1 MSKFLT
7 YSGSFPRIFPFGKRH
22 APRPPNASVNPIYC
36 ISSNPTKHYSDRK
49 VGLRLPTS
57 PATPQQSTPRNIFA
71 SVATTTSVPLHLREG
86 VKLHRFAGF
95 HSTRAPSSP
104 PVLLKTAVLRSQS
117 IRAPPPKSAVFSSA
131 TLLRPHYADQ
141 LIPST
146 LRRSHS
152 FRTTQTGLFRSTYSN
167 RPKT

>member
-7 YSGSFPRIFPFGKRH
+7 YSGSFPRDFPLRE
-22 APRPPNASVNPIYC
+22 ASRTAAPNASVNPIYG
-36 ISSNPTKHYSDRK
+36 ISRNPTKHYSDRK

-57 PATPQQSTPRNIFA
+57 PAAPQQSTPRNISA
-71 SVATTTSVPLHLREG
+71 SVATSTAVPLPPREG

-95 HSTRAPSSP
+95 HPTRAPSSP
-104 PVLLKTAVLRSQS
+104 PVLLKTAALRSQS

-131 TLLRPHYADQ
+131 ALLRPHYADQ

-167 RPKT
+167 RSKT